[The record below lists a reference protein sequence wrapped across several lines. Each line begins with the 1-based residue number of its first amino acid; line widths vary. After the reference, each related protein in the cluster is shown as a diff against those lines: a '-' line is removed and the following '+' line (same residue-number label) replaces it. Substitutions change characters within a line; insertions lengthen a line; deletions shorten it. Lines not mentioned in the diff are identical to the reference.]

1 MWFVGVHRGTYFGDR
16 VFDRF
21 LNSHNG
27 NIVEAFKEAEQPGL
41 NSEGETV
48 SLRLLRSVQRNRVP
62 TLHYN
67 NVVLKYV
74 KQVVSIKSKS
84 LNIGAANS
92 IDNRGME
99 DVAERAQLESL
110 NLNGLRITDAGL
122 KKLHSLQHLKQL
134 PAYVTECTE
143 QRIAEFRQAVPECEV
158 LWGRPQQ

>member
-1 MWFVGVHRGTYFGDR
+1 M
-16 VFDRF
+16 
-21 LNSHNG
+21 
-27 NIVEAFKEAEQPGL
+27 
-41 NSEGETV
+41 
-48 SLRLLRSVQRNRVP
+48 SLRLVRSVQRNRVP

-67 NVVLKYV
+67 NVVLKNV
-74 KQVVSIKSKS
+74 KQVVSIKS

-99 DVAERAQLESL
+99 DVAERTQLESL
-110 NLNGLRITDAGL
+110 NLNGFRITDARL

-134 PAYVTECTE
+134 SAYVTECTE